1 MIKRSRQSGSVERTL
16 RAWRP
21 TPPSDLASSTTDTAL
36 AARQL
41 VTAALGQLKLGERI
55 DEPAIAAV
63 WAEIVG
69 PALARHSRPR
79 ALHNGVLT
87 IGVSNPTIQQELRGT
102 RNKRDILIRLQQR
115 FGGNRIR
122 DIMFR
127 HDG

>member
-1 MIKRSRQSGSVERTL
+1 MKRPRQSHGIERTL

-21 TPPSDLASSTTDTAL
+21 TLSSDLASLAADTAL
-36 AARQL
+36 PARQL
-41 VTAALGQLKLGERI
+41 IKAAFGELKLGEQV
-55 DEPAIAAV
+55 DEPAIAAA

-79 ALHNGVLT
+79 ALRNGVLMV
-87 IGVSNPTIQQELRGT
+87 GVSNPTIQQELRGML
-102 RNKRDILIRLQQR
+102 KRDILARLQQR
-115 FGGNRIR
+115 FGAKRVR